1 MKKAKIFANGTLIG
15 HFIEWEKNHRYEFAY
30 LEEYRGPSI
39 SLTMP
44 LTQKVYYFDRF
55 PPFFD
60 GLLPE
65 GFMLDALLQKAK
77 LDRNDPFE
85 QLLRVGRELVGNITV
100 ERDDESMS
108 NYL

>member
-1 MKKAKIFANGTLIG
+1 MKKAKIFAGGILTG
-15 HFIEWEKNHRYEFAY
+15 HLIEWEKNQRYEFAY
-30 LEEYRGPSI
+30 LESYYGSPI

-44 LTQKVYYFDRF
+44 LTQRVYYFDQF

-60 GLLPE
+60 GFLPE

-77 LDRNDPFE
+77 IDKDDHFE
-85 QLLRVGRELVGNITV
+85 QLLRVGEELVGDITV
-100 ERDDESMS
+100 ERDNESMP

>member
-1 MKKAKIFANGTLIG
+1 MKKAKIFADGILIG
-15 HFIEWEKNHRYEFAY
+15 NLIEWSKNHQYEFSY
-30 LEEYRGPSI
+30 LEGYCGPSI

-44 LTQKVYYFDRF
+44 LTQKAYYFDRF

-77 LDRNDPFE
+77 LDRDDRFE
-85 QLLRVGRELVGNITV
+85 QLLRVEEN
-100 ERDDESMS
+100 
-108 NYL
+108 

>member
-1 MKKAKIFANGTLIG
+1 MKKAKIFANGILIG
-15 HFIEWEKNHRYEFAY
+15 RLIEWEKNHRYEFAY
-30 LEEYRGPSI
+30 LEDYCGPSI

-44 LTQKVYYFDRF
+44 LTQRVYHFDQF

-60 GLLPE
+60 GFLPE

-77 LDRNDPFE
+77 LDKDDHFE
-85 QLLRVGRELVGNITV
+85 QLLRVGGELVGNITV

-108 NYL
+108 NHL